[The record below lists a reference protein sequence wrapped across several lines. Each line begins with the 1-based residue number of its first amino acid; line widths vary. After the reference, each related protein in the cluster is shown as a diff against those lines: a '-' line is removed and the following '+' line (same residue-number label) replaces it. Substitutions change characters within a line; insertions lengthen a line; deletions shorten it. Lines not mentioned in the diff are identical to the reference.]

1 MGFMDELKKVVVGE
15 QGEAGGQSSMLDN
28 LLDMLNDQKSGGMS
42 GLIQKFN
49 EKGLGDHMSS
59 WIGTGEN
66 LPISADQI
74 RDVLGSDRIKDLASK
89 LNLGEHDTSKSLA
102 DVLPQLIDKLTPDG
116 SVPHQD
122 MLNQGID
129 TIKKKLLGG

>member
-1 MGFMDELKKVVVGE
+1 MGFMDDLKKMVVGQ

-28 LLDMLNDQKSGGMS
+28 LLEMLNDRNSGGIT

-49 EKGLGDHMSS
+49 EKGLGAHMSS
-59 WIGTGEN
+59 WISTGEN

-74 RDVLGSDRIKDLASK
+74 KEALGGEKIKELASK

-102 DVLPQLIDKLTPDG
+102 DLLPQLIDRLTPDG

-122 MLNQGID
+122 MLNRGID
-129 TIKKKLLGG
+129 MLKKKLTGR

>member
-1 MGFMDELKKVVVGE
+1 
-15 QGEAGGQSSMLDN
+15 MLDN
-28 LLDMLNDQKSGGMS
+28 LLEMLNDQKSGGIT

-59 WIGTGEN
+59 WISTGEN

-74 RDVLGSDRIKDLASK
+74 KDVLGSDKIKELASK
-89 LNLGEHDTSKSLA
+89 LNLGEQDTSKSLA
-102 DVLPQLIDKLTPDG
+102 DLLPQLIDRLTPDG

-122 MLNQGID
+122 MLSQGID
-129 TIKKKLLGG
+129 RFKKKLPGG

>member
-1 MGFMDELKKVVVGE
+1 MGFMNDLKKMVVGQE
-15 QGEAGGQSSMLDN
+15 GETGGQSSMLDN
-28 LLDMLNDQKSGGMS
+28 LLEMLSDQESGGIT

-59 WIGTGEN
+59 WISTGEN

-74 RDVLGSDRIKDLASK
+74 KDVLGSDKIKELASK
-89 LNLGEHDTSKSLA
+89 LNLGEHETSKSLA
-102 DVLPQLIDKLTPDG
+102 DMLPHLINKLTPDG

-122 MLNQGID
+122 MLSQGID
-129 TIKKKLLGG
+129 MLKRKLPDG

>member
-1 MGFMDELKKVVVGE
+1 MGFMDDLKKVVVGQ
-15 QGEAGGQSSMLDN
+15 QGEADGQSSMLDN
-28 LLDMLNDQKSGGMS
+28 LLEMLNDQKSGGIT

-59 WIGTGEN
+59 WISTGEN

-74 RDVLGSDRIKDLASK
+74 KDALGSDKIKELASK
-89 LNLGEHDTSKSLA
+89 LNLGEHETSKSLA
-102 DVLPQLIDKLTPDG
+102 DMLPHLINKLTPDG

-122 MLNQGID
+122 RLSQGIEML
-129 TIKKKLLGG
+129 KKKLPGG

>member
-1 MGFMDELKKVVVGE
+1 MQFLHELEKMVVGQE
-15 QGEAGGQSSMLDN
+15 GEAGGQSSMLDN
-28 LLDMLNDQKSGGMS
+28 LLEMLNDQKSGGIT

-74 RDVLGSDRIKDLASK
+74 KDALGNDKIKELASK

-102 DVLPQLIDKLTPDG
+102 DLLPQLIDRLTPDG
-116 SVPHQD
+116 SVPHPD
-122 MLNQGID
+122 MLSQGID
-129 TIKKKLLGG
+129 RLKKTSPGG

>member
-1 MGFMDELKKVVVGE
+1 MHELKKMVVGQE
-15 QGEAGGQSSMLDN
+15 GETGGQSSMLDN
-28 LLDMLNDQKSGGMS
+28 LLEMLNDQKSGGIT

-59 WIGTGEN
+59 WISTGEN

-74 RDVLGSDRIKDLASK
+74 KDVLGSDKIKELASK
-89 LNLGEHDTSKSLA
+89 LNLGEQDTSKSLA
-102 DVLPQLIDKLTPDG
+102 DLLPQLIDRLTPDG

-122 MLNQGID
+122 RLSQGIEML
-129 TIKKKLLGG
+129 KKKLPGG

>member
-15 QGEAGGQSSMLDN
+15 QGAAGGQSSMLDD
-28 LLDMLNDQKSGGMS
+28 LLGMLNDQKSGGIT

-49 EKGLGDHMSS
+49 EKGLGEHISS
-59 WIGTGEN
+59 WIGTGKN

-74 RDVLGSDRIKDLASK
+74 RDVLGSDRIKELASK
-89 LNLGEHDTSKSLA
+89 LNIGEHDASKSLA
-102 DVLPQLIDKLTPDG
+102 DLLPQLIDKLTPDG

-122 MLNQGID
+122 MLSQGID
-129 TIKKKLLGG
+129 MLKKKLTGG

>member
-1 MGFMDELKKVVVGE
+1 MGFMDDLKKMVVGQE
-15 QGEAGGQSSMLDN
+15 GEIGGQSSMLDN
-28 LLDMLNDQKSGGMS
+28 LLEMLNDQKSGGIT

-59 WIGTGEN
+59 WISTGEN

-74 RDVLGSDRIKDLASK
+74 KDALGSDKIKELASK

-102 DVLPQLIDKLTPDG
+102 DLLPQLIDRLTPDG
-116 SVPHQD
+116 SVTHQD
-122 MLNQGID
+122 MLSQGID
-129 TIKKKLLGG
+129 MLKKKLPGG

>member
-1 MGFMDELKKVVVGE
+1 MGFMDQLKKVVVGE

-28 LLDMLNDQKSGGMS
+28 LLEMLNDQKSGGIT
-42 GLIQKFN
+42 GLIQTFN

-59 WIGTGEN
+59 WISTGEN

-74 RDVLGSDRIKDLASK
+74 RDVLGSDRIKELSSK

-102 DVLPQLIDKLTPDG
+102 DLLPQLIDKLTPDG
-116 SVPHQD
+116 SMPHQD
-122 MLNQGID
+122 MLSQGID
-129 TIKKKLLGG
+129 AIKKKMLGG

>member
-1 MGFMDELKKVVVGE
+1 MGFMDELQKVVVGK

-28 LLDMLNDQKSGGMS
+28 LLEMLNDQKSGGLA

-49 EKGLGDHMSS
+49 EKGLGDHVSS
-59 WIGTGEN
+59 WIGTGQN

-74 RDVLGSDRIKDLASK
+74 QHALGSDTIKNLAAK
-89 LNLGEHDTSKSLA
+89 MNLDPGDTSKSLA
-102 DVLPQLIDKLTPDG
+102 DLLPQLIDKLTPDG

-122 MLNQGID
+122 MLSQGID
-129 TIKKKLLGG
+129 MIKKMFPGR

>member
-1 MGFMDELKKVVVGE
+1 MGFMNDLKKMVVGQE
-15 QGEAGGQSSMLDN
+15 GETGGQSSMLDN
-28 LLDMLNDQKSGGMS
+28 LLEMLNDQKSGGIT

-59 WIGTGEN
+59 WISTGEN

-74 RDVLGSDRIKDLASK
+74 KDVLGSDKIKELASK

-102 DVLPQLIDKLTPDG
+102 DLLPQLIDRLTPDG
-116 SVPHQD
+116 SVPDPD
-122 MLNQGID
+122 MLSQGID
-129 TIKKKLLGG
+129 MFKKKLPGG

>member
-1 MGFMDELKKVVVGE
+1 MEFMHELKMMVVGQE
-15 QGEAGGQSSMLDN
+15 GETGGQSSMLDN
-28 LLDMLNDQKSGGMS
+28 LLEMLNDQKSGGIT

-59 WIGTGEN
+59 WISTGEN

-74 RDVLGSDRIKDLASK
+74 KDALGSDKIKELASK
-89 LNLGEHDTSKSLA
+89 LNLGEQDTSKSLA
-102 DVLPQLIDKLTPDG
+102 DLLPQLIDRLTPDG

-122 MLNQGID
+122 MLSQGID
-129 TIKKKLLGG
+129 RFKKKLPGG

>member
-1 MGFMDELKKVVVGE
+1 MGFMDELKNIVVGQ
-15 QGEAGGQSSMLDN
+15 QGEAGGSSMLDN

-49 EKGLGDHMSS
+49 EKGLGEHISS
-59 WIGTGEN
+59 WISTGKN

-74 RDVLGSDRIKDLASK
+74 RDVLGSDRIKELASK
-89 LNLGEHDTSKSLA
+89 LNLGEHDASKSLA
-102 DVLPQLIDKLTPDG
+102 DFLPQLIDKLTPDG

-122 MLNQGID
+122 MLSQGID
-129 TIKKKLLGG
+129 MLKKKLPGK

>member
-1 MGFMDELKKVVVGE
+1 MGFMNDLKKMVVGQE
-15 QGEAGGQSSMLDN
+15 GETGGQSSMLDN
-28 LLDMLNDQKSGGMS
+28 LLEMLNDQKSGGIT

-59 WIGTGEN
+59 WISTGEN

-74 RDVLGSDRIKDLASK
+74 KDVLGSDKIKELASK
-89 LNLGEHDTSKSLA
+89 LNLDEHDTSKSLA
-102 DVLPQLIDKLTPDG
+102 DLLPQLIDRLTPDG

-122 MLNQGID
+122 MLSQGID
-129 TIKKKLLGG
+129 MLKKKLPGG

>member
-1 MGFMDELKKVVVGE
+1 
-15 QGEAGGQSSMLDN
+15 
-28 LLDMLNDQKSGGMS
+28 MLNDQKSGGIT

-74 RDVLGSDRIKDLASK
+74 KDALGSDKIKELASK
-89 LNLGEHDTSKSLA
+89 LNLGEHDLSKSLA
-102 DVLPQLIDKLTPDG
+102 DLLPQLIDKLTPDG
-116 SVPHQD
+116 SVPHQER
-122 MLNQGID
+122 LSQGID
-129 TIKKKLLGG
+129 MLKKKLPGG

>member
-1 MGFMDELKKVVVGE
+1 MGFMNDLKKMVVGQE
-15 QGEAGGQSSMLDN
+15 GETGGQSSMLDN
-28 LLDMLNDQKSGGMS
+28 LLEMLSDQESGGIT

-59 WIGTGEN
+59 WISTGEN

-74 RDVLGSDRIKDLASK
+74 KDVLGSDKIKELASK
-89 LNLGEHDTSKSLA
+89 LNLGEQDTSKSLA
-102 DVLPQLIDKLTPDG
+102 DLLPQLIDRLTPDG

-122 MLNQGID
+122 MLSQGID
-129 TIKKKLLGG
+129 MLKKKLPGG

>member
-1 MGFMDELKKVVVGE
+1 MGFMDDLKKVVVGQ

-28 LLDMLNDQKSGGMS
+28 LLEMLNDQKSGGIT

-49 EKGLGDHMSS
+49 EKGLGDHISS

-74 RDVLGSDRIKDLASK
+74 KNALGSDKIKELASK

-102 DVLPQLIDKLTPDG
+102 DLLPQLIDRLTPDG

-122 MLNQGID
+122 MLSQGID
-129 TIKKKLLGG
+129 MLKKKLPDG

>member
-1 MGFMDELKKVVVGE
+1 MEFLHELKKMVVGQE
-15 QGEAGGQSSMLDN
+15 GEAGGQSSMLDN
-28 LLDMLNDQKSGGMS
+28 LLEMLNDQKSGGIT

-74 RDVLGSDRIKDLASK
+74 KDALGSDKIKELASK

-102 DVLPQLIDKLTPDG
+102 DLLPHLIDRLTPDG

-122 MLNQGID
+122 ML
-129 TIKKKLLGG
+129 KKKLPGG

>member
-1 MGFMDELKKVVVGE
+1 MEFLHELKKMVVGQE
-15 QGEAGGQSSMLDN
+15 GEAGGQSSMLDN
-28 LLDMLNDQKSGGMS
+28 LLEMLNDQKSGGIT

-59 WIGTGEN
+59 WISTGEN

-74 RDVLGSDRIKDLASK
+74 KDALGSDKIKELASK
-89 LNLGEHDTSKSLA
+89 LNLDEHDTSKSLA
-102 DVLPQLIDKLTPDG
+102 DLLPHLINKLTPDG

-122 MLNQGID
+122 MLSQGID
-129 TIKKKLLGG
+129 ILKKKLPGG

>member
-1 MGFMDELKKVVVGE
+1 MEFMHELKKMVVGQE
-15 QGEAGGQSSMLDN
+15 GETGGQSSMLDN
-28 LLDMLNDQKSGGMS
+28 LLEMLNDQKSGGIT

-59 WIGTGEN
+59 WISTGEN

-74 RDVLGSDRIKDLASK
+74 KDALGSDKIKELASK
-89 LNLGEHDTSKSLA
+89 LNLGEHETSKSLA
-102 DVLPQLIDKLTPDG
+102 DMLPHLINKLTPDG

-122 MLNQGID
+122 RLSQGIEML
-129 TIKKKLLGG
+129 KKKLPGG

>member
-1 MGFMDELKKVVVGE
+1 MGFMDDLKKVVVGQ

-28 LLDMLNDQKSGGMS
+28 LLEMLNDQKSGGIT

-49 EKGLGDHMSS
+49 EKGLGDHISS

-74 RDVLGSDRIKDLASK
+74 KNALGSDKIKELASK

-102 DVLPQLIDKLTPDG
+102 DLLPQLIDRLTPDG

-122 MLNQGID
+122 MLSQGID
-129 TIKKKLLGG
+129 MLKKKLPHG

>member
-1 MGFMDELKKVVVGE
+1 MGFMDDLKKVVVGQ

-28 LLDMLNDQKSGGMS
+28 LLEMLNDQKSGGIT

-49 EKGLGDHMSS
+49 EKGLGDHISS
-59 WIGTGEN
+59 WISTGKN

-74 RDVLGSDRIKDLASK
+74 KDALGSDKIKELASK

-102 DVLPQLIDKLTPDG
+102 DLLPQLIDRLTPGG

-122 MLNQGID
+122 MLSQGID
-129 TIKKKLLGG
+129 MLKKKLPDG

>member
-1 MGFMDELKKVVVGE
+1 MGFMDDLKKVVVGQE
-15 QGEAGGQSSMLDN
+15 GEAGGQSSMLDN
-28 LLDMLNDQKSGGMS
+28 LLEMLNDQKSGGIN
-42 GLIQKFN
+42 GLVKRFN

-74 RDVLGSDRIKDLASK
+74 QHALGSDKIKELASK
-89 LNLGEHDTSKSLA
+89 LKLGEQETSKSLA
-102 DVLPQLIDKLTPDG
+102 NILPQLIDRLTPDG

-122 MLNQGID
+122 ALRQDIDMLR
-129 TIKKKLLGG
+129 KKPPGR

>member
-1 MGFMDELKKVVVGE
+1 MEFLHELKKMVVGQE
-15 QGEAGGQSSMLDN
+15 GEAGGQSSMLDN
-28 LLDMLNDQKSGGMS
+28 LLEMLNDQKSGGIT

-49 EKGLGDHMSS
+49 EKGLGDYMSS
-59 WIGTGEN
+59 WIGTGQN

-74 RDVLGSDRIKDLASK
+74 KDAIGSDKIKELASK

-102 DVLPQLIDKLTPDG
+102 DLLPQLIDRLTPDG

-122 MLNQGID
+122 RLSQGIEML
-129 TIKKKLLGG
+129 KKK